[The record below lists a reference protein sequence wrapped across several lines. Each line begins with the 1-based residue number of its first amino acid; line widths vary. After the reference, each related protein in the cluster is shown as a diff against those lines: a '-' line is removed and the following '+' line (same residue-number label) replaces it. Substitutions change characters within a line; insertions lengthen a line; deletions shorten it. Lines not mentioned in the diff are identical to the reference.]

1 MFRTVVVALLIS
13 LLAVPATSAHAAP
26 AKTARAKAS
35 KSSKAA
41 KAKAAKKKSS
51 RKSSAPPQAD
61 EAEDEPMQPAAA
73 QPGPARSEDTP
84 PAPMQ
89 QSAEQPAEKERPS
102 DAPVKQEESDMDFDL
117 LESSP
122 TSAETPRAVDPALER
137 AIAQRRTMLT
147 LHQGAGIAMAATL
160 TATIVVGQLN
170 LNDRYRGGGDT
181 GRYKGWHTGLVIGSS
196 TLFAGTGLL
205 GLLSP
210 TPFKK
215 ELRLDTITLHK
226 IFMSLATAGMLSQV
240 ALGLV
245 TANQEGKLSQ
255 VGLVT
260 AHQVIGYATLGAV
273 GAGMLMLT
281 F

>member
-1 MFRTVVVALLIS
+1 MFRTVVVALFIS
-13 LLAVPATSAHAAP
+13 LLAVPAPSAHAAP
-26 AKTARAKAS
+26 AKTARAKTS
-35 KSSKAA
+35 KSSKSAKT
-41 KAKAAKKKSS
+41 KAKASKKSS
-51 RKSSAPPQAD
+51 RKSVTPAP
-61 EAEDEPMQPAAA
+61 AESGEEDAPMQPAAKQA
-73 QPGPARSEDTP
+73 EPARPEAAP
-84 PAPMQ
+84 PSPM
-89 QSAEQPAEKERPS
+89 QPAETRPS

-117 LESSP
+117 LESST
-122 TSAETPRAVDPALER
+122 TSAEAPRAVDPALER

-147 LHQGAGIAMAATL
+147 IHQGVGIAMAATL

-170 LNDRYRGGGDT
+170 LNDRYRGGGGTD
-181 GRYKGWHTGLVIGSS
+181 RYKGLHTGLVIGSS

-205 GLLSP
+205 GLLAP

-226 IFMSLATAGMLSQV
+226 IFMSLATAGMLTQV
-240 ALGLV
+240 ALGVV
-245 TANQEGKLSQ
+245 TAQHEGKLSQ

>member
-1 MFRTVVVALLIS
+1 MFRTAVVALLIS
-13 LLAVPATSAHAAP
+13 LLSVPATSAHAAP
-26 AKTARAKAS
+26 AKTARAKTS
-35 KSSKAA
+35 KTSKAA
-41 KAKAAKKKSS
+41 KAKSKASKKSS
-51 RKSSAPPQAD
+51 RKSSTPPPAD
-61 EAEDEPMQPAAA
+61 TEAEPMQPAAK
-73 QPGPARSEDTP
+73 QSEPARPEARP
-84 PAPMQ
+84 PSPM
-89 QSAEQPAEKERPS
+89 EPAEKPSETRPA

-117 LESSP
+117 LDSSA
-122 TSAETPRAVDPALER
+122 SAEAPRAVDPALER

-196 TLFAGTGLL
+196 ALFAGTGLL

-226 IFMSLATAGMLSQV
+226 VFMSLATAGMLSQV
-240 ALGLV
+240 VLGLV
-245 TANQEGKLSQ
+245 TAQHEGKLSQ
-255 VGLVT
+255 VDLVT

>member
-1 MFRTVVVALLIS
+1 MFRTIVVALLIS

-26 AKTARAKAS
+26 AKTARAKTS

-51 RKSSAPPQAD
+51 RKSSAPQQAD

-73 QPGPARSEDTP
+73 QPEPARSEDSP

-89 QSAEQPAEKERPS
+89 QPAEKQRPS
-102 DAPVKQEESDMDFDL
+102 DAPVKQEEPDMDFDL
-117 LESSP
+117 LESSS

-226 IFMSLATAGMLSQV
+226 LFMSLATAGMLSQV
-240 ALGLV
+240 VLGVV

>member
-1 MFRTVVVALLIS
+1 
-13 LLAVPATSAHAAP
+13 
-26 AKTARAKAS
+26 
-35 KSSKAA
+35 
-41 KAKAAKKKSS
+41 
-51 RKSSAPPQAD
+51 
-61 EAEDEPMQPAAA
+61 
-73 QPGPARSEDTP
+73 
-84 PAPMQ
+84 
-89 QSAEQPAEKERPS
+89 
-102 DAPVKQEESDMDFDL
+102 
-117 LESSP
+117 
-122 TSAETPRAVDPALER
+122 
-137 AIAQRRTMLT
+137 
-147 LHQGAGIAMAATL
+147 MAATL

-205 GLLSP
+205 GLLAP

-240 ALGLV
+240 VLGLV
-245 TANQEGKLSQ
+245 TVNKEGQLSQ
-255 VGLVT
+255 VDLVT

>member
-1 MFRTVVVALLIS
+1 LIS

-26 AKTARAKAS
+26 AETARA

-41 KAKAAKKKSS
+41 KAQTSKKKSS
-51 RKSSAPPQAD
+51 EPKQAD
-61 EAEDEPMQPAAA
+61 ESEDEPKQSAVTQPA
-73 QPGPARSEDTP
+73 PARPEDRPT
-84 PAPMQ
+84 APMQ
-89 QSAEQPAEKERPS
+89 QPAERQPS
-102 DAPVKQEESDMDFDL
+102 DAPVKQEEPDMDFDL

-147 LHQGAGIAMAATL
+147 LHQGVGIAMAATL

-170 LNDRYRGGGDT
+170 LDDRYRGGGDT

-205 GLLSP
+205 GLLAP

-240 ALGLV
+240 VLGLV
-245 TANQEGKLSQ
+245 TANHEGQLSQ